1 VFLRTLERRY
11 RWLPARLRQR
21 YAHAYG
27 TRIER
32 LLGSASALTDLGQE
46 LLPQLYERE
55 VDYLCKEEF
64 ARIAE
69 DILWRRSK
77 VGLHLLQADA
87 GPLERW
93 LAADALRAR

>member
-11 RWLPARLRQR
+11 PWLPVQLLRR

-32 LLGSASALTDLGQE
+32 VLGAAATPADLGQE

-55 VDYLCKEEF
+55 VEYLRREEY
-64 ARIAE
+64 ADSAE

-77 VGLHLLQADA
+77 LGLHLLQADL

-93 LAADALRAR
+93 LAAV